1 VSFIELTAR
10 RRNAVKVLLVC
21 ILLWPFAAWVAAR
34 LLITEA
40 PLAKA
45 DAIVV
50 LGGSANYKERAREAA
65 RLLQEGRAPLILLT
79 NDNHR
84 GPWSSVEQRNPYFY
98 ERSFDEIENAG
109 VQGTKIDVLMTPVGG
124 THEEAE
130 LVKKYAAEHGLRS
143 VLVVTSAYHSRR
155 ALWTFARVFR
165 DTGIQV
171 GLKPVSPGSDSP
183 PAATWWLTVR
193 GWRLVPTEYVK
204 MIYYV
209 VKYR

>member
-1 VSFIELTAR
+1 VSFKEASRGR
-10 RRNAVKVLLVC
+10 RLVRILLVC
-21 ILLWPFAAWVAAR
+21 LFVWPFAAWVAAR

-50 LGGSANYKERAREAA
+50 LGGSANYRERAREAA
-65 RLLQEGRAPLILLT
+65 RLVREGRAPLILLT
-79 NDNHR
+79 NDNQR
-84 GPWSSVEQRNPYFY
+84 GPWSSVEQRNLYFY
-98 ERSFDEIENAG
+98 ERSLEELHNAG
-109 VQGTKIDVLMTPVGG
+109 VPDKSVDVLMNEVSS

-130 LVKKYAAEHGLRS
+130 LLKRYAADQGFRS
-143 VLVVTSAYHSRR
+143 VLIVTSAYHSRR
-155 ALWTFARVFR
+155 ALWTFSRVFR

-171 GLKPVSPGSDSP
+171 GLTAVTPGTDSP
-183 PAATWWLTVR
+183 PPATWWLTRR
-193 GWRLVPTEYVK
+193 GWRFVPTEYVK

>member
-1 VSFIELTAR
+1 MSVTKASGR
-10 RRNAVKVLLVC
+10 RRIVKVLLVC
-21 ILLWPFAAWVAAR
+21 ILIWPFAAWLGAR

-50 LGGSANYKERAREAA
+50 LGGSANYRERAREAA
-65 RLLQEGRAPLILLT
+65 RLLREGRSQRILIT
-79 NDNHR
+79 NDNRR
-84 GPWSSVEQRNPYFY
+84 GPWSSVEQRNLFFY
-98 ERSFDEIENAG
+98 ERSLEEMRNAN
-109 VQGTKIDVLMTPVGG
+109 VPAESVELLLKPVGT

-130 LVKKYAAEHGLRS
+130 LVKQYAIDHGFHS
-143 VLVVTSAYHSRR
+143 VLIVTSAYHSRR
-155 ALWTFARVFR
+155 ALWTFSRVFR

-171 GLKPVSPGSDSP
+171 GLTPVSPGADSP
-183 PAATWWLTVR
+183 RPATWWLSVR

-209 VKYR
+209 VKY

>member
-1 VSFIELTAR
+1 MSR
-10 RRNAVKVLLVC
+10 RSRTAVKILLIC
-21 ILLWPFAAWVAAR
+21 ILIWPFAAWLGAR

-50 LGGSANYKERAREAA
+50 LGGSANYKERTRKAA
-65 RLLQEGRAPLILLT
+65 RLLLEGRAQVILLT
-79 NDNHR
+79 NDNQR
-84 GPWSSVEQRNPYFY
+84 GPWSSAEQRNLYFY
-98 ERSFDEIENAG
+98 ERSLEELHNAG
-109 VQGTKIDVLMTPVGG
+109 APDQSVDVLMNQVSN

-130 LVKKYAAEHGLRS
+130 LIKQYATDHGLRS

-155 ALWTFARVFR
+155 ALWTFSRVFR
-165 DTGIQV
+165 DSGIQV
-171 GLKPVSPGSDSP
+171 GLTPVAPGNDSP
-183 PAATWWLTVR
+183 RPATWWLSAR
-193 GWRLVPTEYVK
+193 GWKLVPTEYVK

>member
-1 VSFIELTAR
+1 MTER
-10 RRNAVKVLLVC
+10 RRRAIKILLVC
-21 ILLWPFAAWVAAR
+21 ILIWPFAAWAAAR

-50 LGGSANYKERAREAA
+50 LGGSANYRERAREAA
-65 RLLQEGRAPLILLT
+65 RLLREGRAPVILLT
-79 NDNHR
+79 NDNQR
-84 GPWSSVEQRNPYFY
+84 GPWSSAEQRNLYFY
-98 ERSFDEIENAG
+98 ERSLEEIHNAG
-109 VQGTKIDVLMTPVGG
+109 APDHSVDVLMNEVGS
-124 THEEAE
+124 THEEAK
-130 LVKKYAAEHGLRS
+130 LVKQYAVDHGLKS

-155 ALWTFARVFR
+155 ALWTFARAFR

-171 GLKPVSPGSDSP
+171 GLTPVDPGADSP
-183 PAATWWLTVR
+183 PPATWWLSVR

-204 MIYYV
+204 MIYYM

>member
-1 VSFIELTAR
+1 MSR
-10 RRNAVKVLLVC
+10 RRRIVHALLVC
-21 ILLWPFAAWVAAR
+21 ILIWPFAAWAAAR

-50 LGGSANYKERAREAA
+50 LGGSANYKERAHEAA
-65 RLLQEGRAPLILLT
+65 RLLLDGHSQRILIT
-79 NDNHR
+79 NDNMR
-84 GPWSSVEQRNPYFY
+84 GPWSSAEQRNLFFY
-98 ERSFDEIENAG
+98 ERSFAELKNAG
-109 VQGTKIDVLMTPVGG
+109 VPTERVEVITQPVSG

-130 LVKKYAAEHGLRS
+130 LVRQYAINHGFKS
-143 VLVVTSAYHSRR
+143 VLIVTSVYHSRR
-155 ALWTFARVFR
+155 ALWTFSRVFR
-165 DTGIQV
+165 DTEIHL
-171 GLKPVSPGSDSP
+171 GLVSASP
-183 PAATWWLTVR
+183 EDESPRPATWWLTAR